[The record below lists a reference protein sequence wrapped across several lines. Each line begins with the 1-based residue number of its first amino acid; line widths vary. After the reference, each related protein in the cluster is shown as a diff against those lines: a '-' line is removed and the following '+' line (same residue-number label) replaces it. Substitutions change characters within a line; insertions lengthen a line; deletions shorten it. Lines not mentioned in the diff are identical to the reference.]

1 MTNATLNP
9 PSGSPEVV
17 SHFRLSHLRALEAE
31 CIHILRE
38 VAAQC
43 GKVGRIV
50 LCALLVL
57 AAGSLKTFSQGVS
70 GSIAGVVFDSGG
82 GVVPGAKVTLAN
94 EGTGFTREATTNA
107 QGQYVTYSLPAGPYR
122 ITVEQ
127 DGFQKLVR
135 TGVTLAAADA
145 LTVDLT
151 LSIGDVQQTVEVT
164 ESTPLLQAQ
173 SAMVSALVSNDQI
186 IEIPLQSRTFTALLL
201 LSPGATQG
209 SSGNL
214 TTSPYAMRGDTN
226 ISVNGSSAQ
235 NNSYFI
241 DGMVNRNLWLS
252 TLIMVPTVDSI
263 QEMRVLTSNY
273 SAEYGI
279 AAGAITVVQTKS
291 GTNRVRGS
299 LYEFVRNDKFD
310 ANGFFNNRSGVDRP
324 ALRRNEFGGTVGGPI
339 RRDRTF
345 FFGDYQGIRVRRPL
359 GAVSTIPTLAQRDM
373 FATGNFSALG
383 ATVFD
388 PYNTV
393 TGANG
398 ASQRVAFAGNRI
410 PVSRIDPAARNVIA
424 LLPQPTTDGSTRNFA
439 FNPNTKQR
447 TDQFDVKLDQN
458 LGQADRFFFKYSF
471 DDTNLENPGIL
482 PVGNAGNVPIGEFL
496 SANGAS
502 TGTTTPLRNQS
513 GVLNHVKVFSPTLLN
528 EARVGVV
535 RWNQNINP
543 LNNQFNTADAV
554 GIPGI
559 NINDKSGGLPA
570 LNISGF
576 QTLGDASTFPETSQM
591 TSFQFEDVL
600 TWTTG
605 NHTLKAGGIFVRHR
619 FNGFSAF
626 PTRGTF
632 TFNGQF
638 TRQIGSS
645 SAATALA
652 DYALGAYNGVNRNI
666 LVGTF
671 GMRFWNSGA
680 FVDDTWRVNNRLTWN
695 FGLRHDIQA
704 PPYEVYDRWSNFN
717 LDTAKLEIASGS
729 GASRRLRNLD
739 LNNFAPRT
747 GLTYMLT
754 EDRKTVFRAGF
765 GVSYVEAGQGGG
777 QLYKN
782 LPFYFAQVVATDQNA
797 APAALLRNGLETPV
811 APDATDITAISGGS
825 PSAWDYDL
833 QSTRVT
839 QWSAGVQRELIKD
852 LLVDVSYV
860 GTRTNGLLANI
871 NLNQS
876 IPGPGAQNPR
886 RPYFSVNPD
895 LVNLTYRTNYGDAKY
910 HGLQVR
916 VERRLTAGLSAS
928 LAYTYAKYMASSGN
942 INGGGN
948 GPPQDAR
955 CTACEWGPM
964 PEDRRNI
971 LVFSH
976 VWELPFGA
984 RRKFLTS
991 GPASWILGNWNLSGV
1006 WTANSGERFTPTL
1019 AAAVSNSAGGGGD
1032 RPNRLADGNLP
1043 EGERTIDRWFD
1054 TTAFVAGPQFTFGN
1068 AGRGILIGPGNFSAN
1083 INVQRDFLFGERY
1096 RTQFRWEMYN
1106 AFNRANFGTP
1116 NASIGNAQAGQI
1128 SGTAEARTMQLALKF
1143 YF

>member
-1 MTNATLNP
+1 MFQKYA
-9 PSGSPEVV
+9 
-17 SHFRLSHLRALEAE
+17 RIALFAVFA
-31 CIHILRE
+31 LA
-38 VAAQC
+38 VW
-43 GKVGRIV
+43 GWSV
-50 LCALLVL
+50 L
-57 AAGSLKTFSQGVS
+57 GQGLS

-82 GVVPGAKVTLAN
+82 AVVPGVKVTLSN
-94 EGTGFTREATTNA
+94 EGTGFTREASTNA
-107 QGQYVTYSLPAGPYR
+107 QGQYVAYSLTPGPYR

-127 DGFQKLVR
+127 PGFQKLIR
-135 TGVTLAAADA
+135 SGVTLAAADA

-151 LSIGDVQQTVEVT
+151 LSVGDVQQTIEVT
-164 ESTPLLQAQ
+164 ESSPLLQAQ
-173 SAMVSALVSNDQI
+173 TAMVSSLVSNDQI

-201 LSPGATQG
+201 LSPGATPG

-214 TTSPYAMRGDTN
+214 TTSPYAMRGNAN

-235 NNSYFI
+235 NNAYFI
-241 DGMVNRNLWLS
+241 DGMINRNLWLN

-279 AAGAITVVQTKS
+279 SAGAITVVQTKS
-291 GTNRVRGS
+291 GTNRLRGS

-310 ANGFFNNRSGVDRP
+310 ANDFFNNRAGVARP

-339 RRDRTF
+339 RKDRTF
-345 FFGDYQGIRVRRPL
+345 IFGDYQGIRIRRPL
-359 GAVSTIPTLAQRDM
+359 GTISTIPTLSQRNM
-373 FATGNFSALG
+373 LATGDFGALG

-388 PYNTV
+388 PANTV
-393 TGANG
+393 TGANN
-398 ASQRVAFAGNRI
+398 ARQRVAFAGNRI
-410 PVSRIDPAARNVIA
+410 PVSRLDPASRAVFG
-424 LLPQPTTDGSTRNFA
+424 LLPDPINADATRNFA
-439 FNPNTKQR
+439 FNPNVKQR

-458 LGQADRFFFKYSF
+458 LGDADRFFFKYSF
-471 DDTNLENPGIL
+471 DDTDLETPGLL
-482 PVGNAGNVPIGEFL
+482 PVGNASGVPIGEFL
-496 SANGAS
+496 SSGGAGV
-502 TGTTTPLRNQS
+502 GTTTPLRNQS

-528 EARVGVV
+528 EARVGIV

-543 LNNQFNTADAV
+543 LNNEFNTSDAI

-559 NINDKSGGLPA
+559 NINDKSGGLPGM
-570 LNISGF
+570 NIAGF
-576 QTLGDASTFPETSQM
+576 QTLGDASTYPETSQM

-605 NHTLKAGGIFVRHR
+605 NHTLKVGGIFVRHR

-638 TRQIGSS
+638 TRQIGTST
-645 SAATALA
+645 AATSLA
-652 DYALGAYNGVNRNI
+652 DYALGAYNSLNRNI

-680 FVDDTWRVNNRLTWN
+680 FIDDTWRVNNRLTWN
-695 FGLRHDIQA
+695 IGLRHDIQA
-704 PPYEVYDRWSNFN
+704 PPHEVYDRWSNFN
-717 LDTAKLEIASGS
+717 IDTARLEVASGS

-754 EDRKTVFRAGF
+754 EDRKTVFRSGF

-782 LPFYFAQVVATDQNA
+782 LPFFFAQVLATDQNA
-797 APAALLRNGLETPV
+797 APPFRLSEGLPTPV
-811 APDATDITAISGGS
+811 APDPNDINAISGGS
-825 PSAWDYDL
+825 PNAWDYDL
-833 QSTRVT
+833 QSTRVM
-839 QWSAGVQRELIKD
+839 QWSAGVQRELVKD

-871 NLNQS
+871 NINQS
-876 IPGPGAQNPR
+876 VPGPGAQNPR
-886 RPYFSVNPD
+886 RPFFALNP
-895 LVNLTYRTNYGDAKY
+895 NLINLSYRTNYGSAKY

-916 VERRLTAGLSAS
+916 VERRMTSGLSAS
-928 LAYTYAKYMASSGN
+928 LAYTYAKYMANAGN
-942 INGGGN
+942 ANGGGN

-955 CTACEWGPM
+955 CTACEWGNT

-971 LVFSH
+971 LVFNH
-976 VWELPFGA
+976 VWELPFGKS
-984 RRKFLTS
+984 RKYLTT
-991 GPASWILGNWNLSGV
+991 GPASWIFGNWNLSGV
-1006 WTANSGERFTPTL
+1006 WTASSGERFTATL
-1019 AAAVSNSAGGGGD
+1019 AGAVSNSAGGGGD
-1032 RPNRLADGNLP
+1032 RPNRIADGNLP

-1054 TTAFVAGPQFTFGN
+1054 TTAFAAGPQFTFGN
-1068 AGRGILIGPGNFSAN
+1068 SARGILIGPGNLTAN
-1083 INVQRDFLFGERY
+1083 INVQRDFLIGERF

-1106 AFNRANFGTP
+1106 AFNRVNFGNP
-1116 NASIGNAQAGQI
+1116 NAAIGNPLVGQI
-1128 SGTAEARTMQLALKF
+1128 SGAAEARSMQLALKF